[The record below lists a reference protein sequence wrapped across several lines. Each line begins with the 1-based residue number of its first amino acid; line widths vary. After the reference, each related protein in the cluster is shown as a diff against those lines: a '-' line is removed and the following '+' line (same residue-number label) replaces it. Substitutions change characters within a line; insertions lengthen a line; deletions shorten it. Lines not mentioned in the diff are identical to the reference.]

1 MKKKNLTDVSNKN
14 AKQNRLIVALV
25 GICLVIFLLGMYG
38 AARLYLQGNSD
49 VAEQAKLDEKKAS
62 VSPCVTEMPKDN
74 FSRTLIEQMGTILDV
89 STVITSDTSCA
100 YLDLNQNQTI
110 ETIRFELSNQKLFVN
125 EKSIDLSQY
134 TDFCASEK
142 EIYAFAINEEK
153 ICIALVNSE
162 DYYHPITGI
171 FGYDE
176 EKGVQYAGKLQCNA
190 KYMENNAISE
200 NAFSIHTYDAGKYY
214 ITNYVFTDANKIE
227 IDANCPETYYFDAYI
242 DDINNSSI
250 MFDLVE
256 YLDKTR
262 DKERIEQLQI
272 DTSVWDGDTSLYNV
286 AKDIEKMK
294 VSSDCIFQLL
304 KYNED
309 GTKYE
314 VQNVSLDE
322 FKKHVK
328 SSPEDLYT
336 FTVSENK
343 IVNIKLDN

>member
-1 MKKKNLTDVSNKN
+1 MAIKK
-14 AKQNRLIVALV
+14 AKQ
-25 GICLVIFLLGMYG
+25 G
-38 AARLYLQGNSD
+38 
-49 VAEQAKLDEKKAS
+49 
-62 VSPCVTEMPKDN
+62 
-74 FSRTLIEQMGTILDV
+74 RT
-89 STVITSDTSCA
+89 
-100 YLDLNQNQTI
+100 N
-110 ETIRFELSNQKLFVN
+110 
-125 EKSIDLSQY
+125 
-134 TDFCASEK
+134 
-142 EIYAFAINEEK
+142 
-153 ICIALVNSE
+153 
-162 DYYHPITGI
+162 
-171 FGYDE
+171 
-176 EKGVQYAGKLQCNA
+176 
-190 KYMENNAISE
+190 
-200 NAFSIHTYDAGKYY
+200 
-214 ITNYVFTDANKIE
+214 ANKGTL
-227 IDANCPETYYFDAYI
+227 NKTETYYFDAYI

-343 IVNIKLDN
+343 IVNVKLDN